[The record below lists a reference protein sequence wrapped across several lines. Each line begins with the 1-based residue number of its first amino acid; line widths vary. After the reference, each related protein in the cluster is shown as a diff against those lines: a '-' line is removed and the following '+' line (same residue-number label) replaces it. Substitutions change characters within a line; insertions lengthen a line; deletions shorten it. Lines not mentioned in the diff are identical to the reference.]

1 MKESYRQKPLLT
13 LAAGVAA
20 VALLLAGCG
29 GGSTVSKD
37 PKPVAVDLTSVNAAP
52 GLVPMAG
59 TLPLKAGAS
68 GDLGDITFTCAAGGD
83 DCSVTVTVTDGKAA
97 AMATGGMVTAAPSQA
112 YTKRIDDARKAA
124 IVAATKQAKSKSA
137 AIMAEDNPGTGEG
150 TGLGGA
156 ARTEAVDTDND
167 SSNDEYTLAISRD
180 SAGTTITVTD
190 PDMDADDDPKFMAD
204 GGMLVRT
211 MKADADG
218 NVMAEKVM
226 VMTNIEAPEAVP
238 FADFESDYAGT
249 KSQALNA
256 RDLDDAVDADGD
268 GTATNDYTAHTVLAG
283 TAALRKL
290 IVADDFT
297 AKTAAVLTFTQ
308 DDGNTGDTDEAYEG
322 AGTYNGTKGTYRC
335 EGNSP
340 CTVTIGDTDTT
351 TTGVQLGITETSGT
365 WVFTPDKDATTDQ
378 PDYDYLHWGFWLK
391 QTTDKDGAVT
401 YDEIE
406 TFAGSSV
413 TASEGGSDGLDSVDG
428 SASYKGDA
436 MGVYV
441 MNNYKSDGS
450 IDSASSGHFTADVSL
465 EVNFKGS
472 SIAAD
477 DHGKVTGTIN
487 NFMLSGNE
495 ANSWSVALAGTR
507 ADGAN
512 NIGTTGTAKGGVEG
526 KDGSFTATFYGA
538 TPVTPA
544 TDDPVTN
551 RVASDSVA
559 GEFNADFS
567 NGMVAGGFGATKTK

>member
-37 PKPVAVDLTSVNAAP
+37 PKPVAVDLTSVNAAA

-112 YTKRIDDARKAA
+112 YTKRINDARNAA

-156 ARTEAVDTDND
+156 ARTEAVDTDDD

-211 MKADADG
+211 MKADDDG
-218 NVMAEKVM
+218 NVMAEKIM
-226 VMTNIEAPEAVP
+226 VMTNIEAPKAVP
-238 FADFESDYAGT
+238 FADFESNYAGD

-256 RDLDDAVDADGD
+256 RDLDGTVDADGN
-268 GTATNDYTAHTVLAG
+268 GTSTDDYTAHTVVAD

-290 IVADDFT
+290 IMADDFT
-297 AKTAAVLTFTQ
+297 AKTAAVLTFTT
-308 DDGNTGDTDEAYEG
+308 DDRNTADTDEAYEG

-335 EGNSP
+335 NGTSGV

-413 TASEGGSDGLDSVDG
+413 AASTGTQLDDVDG

-436 MGVYV
+436 IGVYV
-441 MNNYKSDGS
+441 MNSYKSDGS
-450 IDSASSGHFTADVSL
+450 IDSATSGHFTADVSL
-465 EVNFKGS
+465 DVNFKGT
-472 SIAAD
+472 SIADD

-507 ADGAN
+507 ADNAN

-526 KDGSFTATFYGA
+526 KDGSFTATFYGL
-538 TPVTPA
+538 TPLTPA
-544 TDDPVTN
+544 TDDGTDK
-551 RVASDSVA
+551 VAPDSVA
-559 GEFNADFS
+559 GEFNADFN